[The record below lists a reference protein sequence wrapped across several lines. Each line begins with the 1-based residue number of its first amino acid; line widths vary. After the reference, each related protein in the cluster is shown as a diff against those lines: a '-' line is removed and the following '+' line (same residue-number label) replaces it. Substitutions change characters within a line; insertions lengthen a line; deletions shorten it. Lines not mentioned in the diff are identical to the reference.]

1 MLWLIGVCA
10 LSRSGSGTLVPLRRG
25 FSKPPP
31 SMAGVRIG
39 PMLTASLRD
48 RLVAADPGLTRLL
61 MAARATA
68 AVASALLVLVAVAR
82 WLHLPPTVPLMG
94 AALGMTWAIAV
105 NDTAPRD
112 QRITTLLLWLPGAA
126 CLTLGTFSANNRLL
140 SDALFV
146 CVLFASVYIRRYG
159 PRAYAMGMVAVLAF
173 FFALFLRAS
182 FAQLPWLLFALA
194 VTTACAYAVRF
205 YVLSDR
211 PEFAFRNAVAA
222 FRARQ
227 RLIRET
233 IDEARRQRR
242 WTFKLQRR
250 INHHVFR
257 LDETAI
263 TLDDLLRSTQAS
275 EARAR
280 VLDAELR
287 TEQQV
292 ERVIRDVDASAN
304 IPLLQLEEPPFDDT
318 TWTPRGLF
326 KVGTQIDTGRFRP
339 TMRQAI
345 QLTLAAIPAMVVG
358 EFLSAQRWYWAVL
371 TAFVVFSGT
380 TSAGETLR
388 KAWSRV
394 AGTALG
400 VAAGAVVAIL
410 VRGNHPAAFALLFVF
425 LFVAVYGLRLSYAV
439 MTFGITAVLSML
451 YVLLGLFTDQ
461 LLGLR
466 LLETAIGAAFGGA
479 AATLI
484 LPIHTER
491 VVHSVTAETLNR
503 LRRAVDESAST
514 LTGNASGDPLAA
526 VRAYDE
532 AFQTMRAQ
540 LLPLIYNLRL
550 RPDLTLR
557 SRMLLFAACGYS
569 LRALASLAIE
579 APRDCPVEKIRSVQ
593 EHVQTQIDIA
603 LRRLDDRAAALPP
616 AEAEG
621 GSDGESSAVLH
632 LERIDR
638 FVHRLTA
645 TL

>member
-1 MLWLIGVCA
+1 MQ
-10 LSRSGSGTLVPLRRG
+10 
-25 FSKPPP
+25 
-31 SMAGVRIG
+31 
-39 PMLTASLRD
+39 LTHTLRD
-48 RLVAADPGLTRLL
+48 RFVAADPGLTRLL

-68 AVASALLVLVAVAR
+68 AVASTLVVLVAASYR
-82 WLHLPPTVPLMG
+82 LHLPATVPLMG

-126 CLTLGTFSANNRLL
+126 CLTLGTFSAKNRLL
-140 SDALFV
+140 SDMLFI
-146 CVLFASVYIRRYG
+146 CVLFGSVYIRRYG

-194 VTTACAYAVRF
+194 VTTACTYLVRF
-205 YVLSDR
+205 SILRDR
-211 PEFAFRNAVAA
+211 PHFAFRNALAA

-233 IDEARRQRR
+233 IGEARRERR
-242 WTFKLQRR
+242 WTFRLQRR
-250 INHHVFR
+250 MNHHVFR

-263 TLDDLLRSTQAS
+263 ALDDLLRSTQAS
-275 EARAR
+275 EDRAR

-292 ERVIRDVDASAN
+292 ERVMSDVHACAN
-304 IPLLQLEEPPFDDT
+304 IELLELQEPRFGDT
-318 TWTPRGLF
+318 SWTPRGLF

-339 TMRQAI
+339 ATRQAI
-345 QLTLAAIPAMVVG
+345 QLTLAAIPAMAVG

-410 VRGNHPAAFALLFVF
+410 VRGNDVAAFALLFVF

-439 MTFGITAVLSML
+439 MTFGITAVLSLL

-484 LPIHTER
+484 LPIRTQR
-491 VVHSVTAETLNR
+491 VVQSVTAETLNR
-503 LRRAVDESAST
+503 LRRAVDDTAST
-514 LTGNASGDPLAA
+514 LTGDASTDPLPA

-532 AFQTMRAQ
+532 AFQTMRSQ

-550 RPDLTLR
+550 RPDFTLR
-557 SRMLLFAACGYS
+557 TRMLLFAACGYS

-579 APRDCPVEKIRSVQ
+579 APEDCPVETIRRVRR
-593 EHVQTQIDIA
+593 HVEAQIDTA
-603 LRRLDDRAAALPP
+603 LHRLNDGTVSLPP
-616 AEAEG
+616 AEPEG
-621 GSDGESSAVLH
+621 GNDDGSAAVLH

-638 FVHRLTA
+638 FVHRLTS